1 MRRRVYAQRVP
12 TVSRLCVTP
21 VKGLALQELSEVE
34 LTEQGVAG
42 NRRFFVVGA
51 SGRLFSGIHHGP
63 LCLVRA
69 DYDSGRD
76 WLSLELP
83 NGAVVDGS
91 GAAGDEI
98 VETDFY
104 GDRIVRSRVVEGPFA
119 EALSA
124 YVGKEV
130 RLVRPDRAGDGCD
143 IEPVT
148 LLSEASVEELRRQ
161 AGREEPLDGRRF
173 RMLVHLDGCEPH
185 EEDTW
190 EGRLLQLGQAS
201 VRVGGPVPRCAT
213 TTRSPA
219 TGTRDFDTLR
229 EIKAY
234 RGLRAG
240 KHADFGVYGT
250 VEQPGRVRVGDGV
263 VLHD

>member
-1 MRRRVYAQRVP
+1 VP

-21 VKGLALQELSEVE
+21 VKGLALHEPGEVE
-34 LTEQGVAG
+34 LTEQGVAE
-42 NRRFFVVGA
+42 NRRFFLVDAAGL
-51 SGRLFSGIHHGP
+51 LFSGIHYGP

-69 DYDSGRD
+69 VYDAGRD
-76 WLSLELP
+76 WLTLEFP
-83 NGAVVDGS
+83 DGSAVDGS
-91 GAAGDEI
+91 GAAGEER

-104 GDRIVRSRVVEGPFA
+104 GDRIVGSRVVGGPFA

-124 YVGKEV
+124 YAGKQV
-130 RLVRPDRAGDGCD
+130 RIVRPERTGDGCD
-143 IEPVT
+143 IQPVT

-161 AGREEPLDGRRF
+161 AGRDEPVDGRRF

-190 EGRLLQLGQAS
+190 EGRLLRLGEAR

-219 TGTRDFDTLR
+219 TGTRDFDTLKA
-229 EIKAY
+229 IKAY
-234 RGLRAG
+234 RGLREG
-240 KHADFGVYGT
+240 KNIDFGVYGT
-250 VEQPGRVRVGDGV
+250 VEQPGRVRIGDAAEPA
-263 VLHD
+263 